1 MGGVTRSQHRD
12 MLKHKIRKSRKN
24 ILSLLD
30 YVQEQE
36 EDAKIPEYSE
46 IKKPARKE
54 KRKKDEVKN
63 SFDKKSNKPRSKSEV
78 RDKKEEKIRNVETQ
92 TGDERSGSAGL
103 CYYMP
108 ILVPCPVTR
117 RSSPAE
123 DYMMTLSGVSSLID
137 QQQQLLRLFQTNS
150 SKQTNSS
157 QSADDQNNTSDKQMG
172 GDPSSSHH
180 SLHTVDKRNTENKDL
195 TRSSSSSMQTLRR
208 ILEIEEFRK
217 FSDMLESKIDKK
229 VTNTNEML

>member
-1 MGGVTRSQHRD
+1 
-12 MLKHKIRKSRKN
+12 MLNNYLIS
-24 ILSLLD
+24 
-30 YVQEQE
+30 
-36 EDAKIPEYSE
+36 
-46 IKKPARKE
+46 
-54 KRKKDEVKN
+54 DEVKN

-157 QSADDQNNTSDKQMG
+157 QSADDQNNTSDKQTG

-180 SLHTVDKRNTENKDL
+180 SRHSLDTVDKRNTENKDL